1 MVEFLKILVFLYI
14 CYNRVGGKSS
24 GVMSN
29 LRYSNLF
36 NSDSDQQHFNYSDQL
51 FCVKQEIQC
60 SHNCS
65 QVICSENGP
74 VIPLGCC
81 ATYNDSEDKQ
91 LVSFTLCPNFLA
103 LKSYRRVAAM
113 PGHILLPRNLSHLND
128 YMCGPLNRKG
138 IVCSE
143 CANGFGPSVTSLGY
157 QCANCTDVWYGV
169 PLFLFLGFVP
179 ITVFYLIILVFHISI
194 ISAPMPCFIMY
205 AQVITVM
212 LNLISHGDYLAREL
226 IFSAESGKVRT
237 EMKIIHTFYGI
248 FNLDFFHL
256 LIPPICISPKLKSMH
271 LACFDYILTLYPLLL
286 ILLTWICVS
295 LHDRNFRPLVWLWRP
310 FHGCFVRL
318 RKGWDTKSDIID
330 VFTTFFLLTY
340 SKHLYQSL
348 LMQSTQMVVKYNVS
362 GSFMSNS
369 HMTFVDLSVTS
380 GNKYFLLFTVPAA
393 LISYTFIVF
402 PPLLLALYPVKT
414 FRLFL
419 SKCRLNFI
427 ALNVFVEKVN
437 GCYRNGL
444 DGGRDMRCFSSLY
457 FFIRIVLYFAGFLSK
472 KLSNS
477 IWSMKAIWFSSGT
490 IFFIAALTIGVAQPY
505 QKVHMY
511 YVDTFL
517 LANLALMC
525 YIVLGLSDLP
535 RIVTAEV
542 LLFTPMLAFVVIIIL
557 KKLQPA
563 GYYLKKLLFQGS
575 RIQLVLRRV
584 ISPIDSEEQQ
594 PLIQPT

>member
-1 MVEFLKILVFLYI
+1 MAEFLKVLIFLYI

-29 LRYSNLF
+29 LRHSNLSVS
-36 NSDSDQQHFNYSDQL
+36 NDQQYFSSDQL
-51 FCVKQEIQC
+51 FCVKQEMQC
-60 SHNCS
+60 SYNCS

-81 ATYNDSEDKQ
+81 ATYDEDTQ

-103 LKSYRRVAAM
+103 LKSYRHVAAT
-113 PGHILLPRNLSHLND
+113 PGHILLPRNLSHLNN

-138 IVCSE
+138 IVCSK
-143 CANGFGPSVTSLGY
+143 CADGFGPSVTSLGY
-157 QCANCTDVWYGV
+157 KCANCTDAWYGV
-169 PLFLFLGFVP
+169 PLFLLLEFVP
-179 ITVFYLIILVFHISI
+179 ITVFYLISLVFHISV

-205 AQVITVM
+205 AQIITIM
-212 LNLISHGDYLAREL
+212 LNLISHGDDLTREL
-226 IFSAESGKVRT
+226 NFSAESGKVRT

-256 LIPPICISPKLKSMH
+256 LIRPICISPKLKSVH
-271 LACFDYILTLYPLLL
+271 IACFDYILTLYPLLL

-318 RKGWDTKSDIID
+318 RRGWDTKSDIID

-340 SKHLYQSL
+340 SKHLYLSL
-348 LMQSTQMVVKYNVS
+348 LMQVTQGVVEYDIS
-362 GSFMSNS
+362 GSFVRIS
-369 HMTFVDLSVTS
+369 HMTFVDKSVTS

-393 LISYTFIVF
+393 LVSYIFIVF
-402 PPLLLALYPVKT
+402 PPLLLALYPVKV

-427 ALNVFVEKVN
+427 ALNIFVEKIN

-444 DGGRDMRCFSSLY
+444 DGGRDMRSFSSLY
-457 FFIRIVLYFAGFLSK
+457 FFMRIVLYFAGFLSK

-505 QKVHMY
+505 KKVHMY

-525 YIVLGLSDLP
+525 YVILGLSDLP
-535 RIVTAEV
+535 RIVITRV
-542 LLFTPMLAFVVIIIL
+542 LLFTPMLAFVVIITL

-563 GYYLKKLLFQGS
+563 GQNLKKLLFKGCRMQ
-575 RIQLVLRRV
+575 RVLQRV